1 MKSFRITCTDGSHW
15 TTPAN
20 GTLEEVTAY
29 FMQFGGIVV
38 DENFE
43 TGEETRRYIA
53 TVEEVTRPAPCAI
66 CNRIPAN
73 HFEMD
78 HIYQAPAE

>member
-1 MKSFRITCTDGSHW
+1 MKTYRITCTDGSHW

-38 DENFE
+38 DENFI

-53 TVEEVTRPAPCAI
+53 KIEEVK
-66 CNRIPAN
+66 
-73 HFEMD
+73 
-78 HIYQAPAE
+78 PAE